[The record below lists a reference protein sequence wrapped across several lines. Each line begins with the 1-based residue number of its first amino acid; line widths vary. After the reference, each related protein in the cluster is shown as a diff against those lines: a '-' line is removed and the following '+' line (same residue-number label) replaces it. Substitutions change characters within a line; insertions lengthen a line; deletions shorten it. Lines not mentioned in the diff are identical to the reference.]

1 MEFLVETG
9 TSRRSSERSIQAVR
23 NGCWRR
29 PRARR
34 RQLLT
39 RVGYAHANVSEPTAD
54 DLPEGLCVMETSG
67 YSWFHRQ
74 GFGGRW
80 TGRSD
85 TDEFRLALLS
95 LFAEPSEARMQ
106 SYQLKKRLEER
117 SGYR

>member
-1 MEFLVETG
+1 
-9 TSRRSSERSIQAVR
+9 
-23 NGCWRR
+23 
-29 PRARR
+29 
-34 RQLLT
+34 
-39 RVGYAHANVSEPTAD
+39 
-54 DLPEGLCVMETSG
+54 METSG

-95 LFAEPSEARMQ
+95 LLAEPPEARMQ

-117 SGYR
+117 SGYRQVRAQSTRFCRSWRTRA